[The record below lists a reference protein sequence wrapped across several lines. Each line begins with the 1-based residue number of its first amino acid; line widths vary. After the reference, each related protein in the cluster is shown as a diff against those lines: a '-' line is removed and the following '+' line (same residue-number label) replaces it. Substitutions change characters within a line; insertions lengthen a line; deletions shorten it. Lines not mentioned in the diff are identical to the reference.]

1 MTGVITSVYSID
13 TVVGEVYAGPGK
25 MFLALIPTVL
35 FAGLVPQVTKL

>member
-1 MTGVITSVYSID
+1 MYSID